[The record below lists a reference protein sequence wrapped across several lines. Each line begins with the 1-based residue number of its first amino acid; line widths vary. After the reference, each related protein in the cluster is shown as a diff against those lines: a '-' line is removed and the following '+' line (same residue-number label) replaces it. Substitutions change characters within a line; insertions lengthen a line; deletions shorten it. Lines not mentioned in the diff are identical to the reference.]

1 MPTSQTFRW
10 SVVAAGSIAL
20 ALLVLIANVIPE
32 VGIAKAQSENECTLE
47 TIAGTYL
54 YHGEGV
60 TVNEGN
66 VVPYAEAGV
75 WTLDGKG
82 NAEGVIS
89 ASMDG
94 KAFTTRQAM
103 TATYEHAGN
112 CVYAVVDE
120 FGFEVDLY
128 TTPTGTPMTYFAPGF
143 SGVQLRQ

>member
-1 MPTSQTFRW
+1 MTTRRVWFSTG
-10 SVVAAGSIAL
+10 AAG
-20 ALLVLIANVIPE
+20 LVLLTIFATWTLDM
-32 VGIAKAQSENECTLE
+32 GMAKAQSETACTLE

-60 TVNEGN
+60 TVNEGK

-75 WTLDGKG
+75 WTLDGNG

-120 FGFEVDLY
+120 FGF
-128 TTPTGTPMTYFAPGF
+128 
-143 SGVQLRQ
+143 